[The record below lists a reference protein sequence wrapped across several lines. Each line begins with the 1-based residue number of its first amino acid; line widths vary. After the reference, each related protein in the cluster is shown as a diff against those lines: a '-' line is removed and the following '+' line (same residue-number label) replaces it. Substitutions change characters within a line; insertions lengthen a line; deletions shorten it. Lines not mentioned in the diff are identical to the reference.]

1 MRVNRKIVGD
11 LGHFFKM
18 RYNIDIATAQT
29 THPELF
35 TAFMATQYWLDEYNL
50 NKYFGL
56 NEDEDEQG
64 VGVRK
69 S

>member
-18 RYNIDIATAQT
+18 RYNIDIATAQST
-29 THPELF
+29 NPELF
-35 TAFMATQYWLDEYNL
+35 AAIVDL
-50 NKYFGL
+50 
-56 NEDEDEQG
+56 
-64 VGVRK
+64 